1 MLKQYVVL
9 GISLF
14 RMRQFLKYMKLY
26 RHHIVYCHIISKCQ
40 ILAENIATN
49 IVYWLNKP
57 EVLLS

>member
-57 EVLLS
+57 